1 MSFLASVENEKGG
14 YSHLKGILK
23 LARHSVQLLLKPAL
37 QTRFL
42 QRHTADGQSD
52 ACTVHKQKVSVQIIL
67 KNSCVQDS

>member
-37 QTRFL
+37 Q
-42 QRHTADGQSD
+42 RHTADGQSD